1 MEGMKHSSYISI
13 QRLILLMG
21 LTNVMHWSSQHNVSS
36 HNSTE
41 VQTDRDTRHS
51 FAYQRRF
58 IQYKISVFYAYCR
71 WSAQQGSILWY
82 CEWQVIFNAYYVHM
96 FCTRHTNSLPD
107 VPTAQGFCDSTWTTT
122 TTMQTLMAYT
132 PTQCNRSLTHTHT
145 RTHAHTRTH
154 TRTVH
159 TATQF
164 THTHAG
170 TAPLRVHSFTWCL
183 GPSMFTWKQNQLTDM
198 YSLPWYSIMSF
209 EYAQE

>member
-1 MEGMKHSSYISI
+1 MEGMKHSSCISI

-41 VQTDRDTRHS
+41 VQTDRDTWHS

-82 CEWQVIFNAYYVHM
+82 CEWQVIFNAHYVHM

-107 VPTAQGFCDSTWTTT
+107 VPTAQGFCDSTWI

-132 PTQCNRSLTHTHT
+132 PIQCNRSLTHTHT
-145 RTHAHTRTH
+145 HTHTRTH
-154 TRTVH
+154 THGTHSNTVH
-159 TATQF
+159 T
-164 THTHAG
+164 HARRHSAVTCSFIYLVSG
-170 TAPLRVHSFTWCL
+170 PKHVHVEAE
-183 GPSMFTWKQNQLTDM
+183 PVNRHV
-198 YSLPWYSIMSF
+198 
-209 EYAQE
+209 